1 MNAFIRMLGND
12 SKLLTEDEE
21 VASHGLFEILT
32 SKKYIEG
39 EESYGES
46 ELDYLEEIRLVKKD
60 NPKLF
65 NKIKSLPRKART
77 GKKYPLEKSSVLT
90 FFKKGELQKWILSDK
105 LITNSELDFFE
116 AAKLL
121 KSSTN
126 EKGIQKGT
134 DFYDLLE
141 RNKQKF
147 EECTKEQIIEFEGKG
162 GRDLS
167 TMVFRIIE
175 HVINSSKL
183 QDEDKFFLKKI
194 EDSLKKGGIDRNSLK
209 KFLSKIK
216 KGSIVPE
223 RILELAKQEI
233 DPQSLQKTYSETIRV
248 SDRPREV
255 ILSVYLMNEKDGTTK
270 N

>member
-1 MNAFIRMLGND
+1 M
-12 SKLLTEDEE
+12 
-21 VASHGLFEILT
+21 
-32 SKKYIEG
+32 
-39 EESYGES
+39 
-46 ELDYLEEIRLVKKD
+46 
-60 NPKLF
+60 
-65 NKIKSLPRKART
+65 
-77 GKKYPLEKSSVLT
+77 
-90 FFKKGELQKWILSDK
+90 
-105 LITNSELDFFE
+105 
-116 AAKLL
+116 
-121 KSSTN
+121 
-126 EKGIQKGT
+126 IQ
-134 DFYDLLE
+134 
-141 RNKQKF
+141 
-147 EECTKEQIIEFEGKG
+147 EQIIEFEGKG